1 MFILNDTL
9 SANSATL
16 HEIPSGGRRF
26 YRSRNS
32 LMVGT
37 FQWSTYQAIPADSPF
52 WDDMFQNSARA
63 GIKAAKQSLKP
74 AMFVWGIMALVAV
87 LYYAVPATQGFFTAL
102 NALQAKMGL
111 LFPFLGMGLSVGILA
126 EGVKVFMSEEKRWTQ
141 TNTIN
146 AVFNLTIFGIL
157 GVIQNYFY
165 LLQVHLFGSGTSWQ
179 VLLPKVLFDQFVWTV
194 FLANPYQTI
203 LYLWK
208 NQGFSFSKVFAQMRP
223 FKPFWGTQILPT
235 LITNWAFWIPMVAII
250 YCFPAEL
257 QLPLAIL
264 ACTIWVLLL
273 SILTSSKHEESK

>member
-9 SANSATL
+9 LATGVATQ
-16 HEIPSGGRRF
+16 EIPSGGRRF
-26 YRSRNS
+26 YRSRNN

-37 FQWSTYQAIPADSPF
+37 FQWSDYQTLPLDAPF

-63 GIKAAKQSLKP
+63 GFKAAKQSLKP
-74 AMFVWGIMALVAV
+74 AMFVWGIMALVAA

-102 NALQAKMGL
+102 NALQANMGL

-126 EGVKVFMSEEKRWTQ
+126 EGVKVCMAKEKRWTQ

-146 AVFNLTIFGIL
+146 AVFNLIIFGVL

-165 LLQVHLFGSGTSWQ
+165 LLQVQLFGTGTSWQ
-179 VLLPKVLFDQFVWTV
+179 VLLPKVIFDQFVWTV

-208 NQGFSFSKVFAQMRP
+208 NQGFSFRKVAAQMQP
-223 FKPFWGTQILPT
+223 FKPFWGTQILPV

-264 ACTIWVLLL
+264 AVTIWVLLL
-273 SILTSSKHEESK
+273 SILTSTKHEAE